1 MSNPIVIA
9 CLVAVFS
16 WWFFTGIILL
26 LVRYSDGSSFGLEDF
41 MRYFTPFLVAGWID
55 QYSSQFVSVLAVY
68 LSFLGAMLVWGW
80 LEYVFL
86 IGVITGPNNQ
96 IVPRM
101 LQMLKVYQS
110 MGDTSL
116 SRDSTPYSLGSIFY
130 LCWSAENMFGL
141 WTFVIL
147 YFARICAKLNL
158 FFGVPRINVE
168 FVPATLS
175 HLTSHFKISALNWFF
190 PLSVTILTSH

>member
-26 LVRYSDGSSFGLEDF
+26 LVRYSDGSSFRSRRLYALF
-41 MRYFTPFLVAGWID
+41 SLPFLVAGCMLI
-55 QYSSQFVSVLAVY
+55 QYSSQLVSVMAVY

-86 IGVITGPNNQ
+86 IGVITGPN
-96 IVPRM
+96 
-101 LQMLKVYQS
+101 
-110 MGDTSL
+110 TSNCPSNVTNAERFIRAWGTL
-116 SRDSTPYSLGSIFY
+116 AYHEIALLIALGSIFY

-141 WTFVIL
+141 WTFVTVS
-147 YFARICAKLNL
+147 Y
-158 FFGVPRINVE
+158 
-168 FVPATLS
+168 T
-175 HLTSHFKISALNWFF
+175 HLTLPTN
-190 PLSVTILTSH
+190 VQV

>member
-1 MSNPIVIA
+1 MV
-9 CLVAVFS
+9 LH
-16 WWFFTGIILL
+16 WH
-26 LVRYSDGSSFGLEDF
+26 
-41 MRYFTPFLVAGWID
+41 YFASCPLFRRFQFRSRRLYALCSLPFLVAGFLLI

-158 FFGVPRINVE
+158 FFGVPRINVNLYRRLYLIYKS
-168 FVPATLS
+168 F
-175 HLTSHFKISALNWFF
+175 
-190 PLSVTILTSH
+190 